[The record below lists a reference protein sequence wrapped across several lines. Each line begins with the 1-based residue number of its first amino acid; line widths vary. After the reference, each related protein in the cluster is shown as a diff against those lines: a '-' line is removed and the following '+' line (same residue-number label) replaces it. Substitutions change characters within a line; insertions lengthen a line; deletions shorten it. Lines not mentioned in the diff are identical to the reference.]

1 VTANSFL
8 AEGGDNLRGF
18 KAATA
23 KRDPGKS
30 DLQAMV
36 DYMAAKAATTPLAVK
51 ADQRQ
56 VGVSFPAGA
65 PRFYRLG
72 GELKLNLSSLAM
84 STAADPKD
92 ANLGIK
98 VGNVSVSAATVDN
111 TIPAAQDDE
120 AGRSAVAVKLK
131 GKVKKGKQ
139 VLTFTGPTTGTTFS
153 LPVDV
158 RKAKAEMKARVKP
171 GRVVAGKTRARLK
184 VKASALGIKAVSGK
198 VVVKVGG
205 KKYTAK
211 LKKGK
216 AVIRLDRFAKAG
228 TKRAKVKFAGSGKVR
243 SKATTVKIKVKRR

>member
-1 VTANSFL
+1 MWLERRADRRPRRRTRSRRTRSWPT
-8 AEGGDNLRGF
+8 GGDNFRGF
-18 KAATA
+18 NNGTG
-23 KRDPGKS
+23 KRDTGKF

-56 VGVSFPAGA
+56 VGVSFPAGS

-228 TKRAKVKFAGSGKVR
+228 TKRLPR
-243 SKATTVKIKVKRR
+243 